1 MSVFSPKKGQ
11 NITIIT
17 KSGKIRMSV
26 GGFLEKF
33 HFLTSVTLKFYQK
46 SNSSPKNNQFS
57 TFSREYF
64 EKKFKKKV
72 FV

>member
-26 GGFLEKF
+26 GGFLEKKY
-33 HFLTSVTLKFYQK
+33 FLTSVTLKFYQK
-46 SNSSPKNNQFS
+46 SNSSPKILCFQH
-57 TFSREYF
+57 
-64 EKKFKKKV
+64 FKENIL
-72 FV
+72 